1 MCKEMHVTDNTI
13 IIAYPWNPELLRR
26 MKSNRRHIMMIQER
40 IRFDL
45 KKKGLLQEFD
55 AEVRKQLESGAATLV
70 PDEEIRDWEKTG
82 GAVHYLPMFGVAQ
95 PTHAGHKLRV
105 VLNMKMKNQHS
116 GLSPND
122 CVERPPNA
130 LSALLEIIIWWRTSP
145 HCAVSDISRA
155 YQAVRTGLK
164 EKFVRLALWQPQEG
178 EPWQVVG

>member
-70 PDEEIRDWEKTG
+70 P
-82 GAVHYLPMFGVAQ
+82 
-95 PTHAGHKLRV
+95 
-105 VLNMKMKNQHS
+105 HS
-116 GLSPND
+116 GLSPNE

-130 LSALLEIIIWWRTSP
+130 LSAHLDIIIWWRTSP

-164 EKFVRLALWQPQEG
+164 EKFVRP
-178 EPWQVVG
+178 